1 MLHERADRRCEA
13 SDIAKSKSFETGT
26 RRERCESSSDR
37 ASFSTKASLR
47 AHNTRSRR
55 LVQERQG
62 HWIASQLAHCSTGL
76 DCFRIVSH
84 SAVAD
89 QHQHVAPTAENKG
102 ECLTSHLEKNFTIHV
117 SPSVTSASNS
127 DILQTLNLYHNL
139 SPK

>member
-1 MLHERADRRCEA
+1 MLHESADRRCEA

-89 QHQHVAPTAENKG
+89 QHQHVAQRLRTGQTFDGPNNQISDS
-102 ECLTSHLEKNFTIHV
+102 LTSLASRFKRYKIHYER
-117 SPSVTSASNS
+117 A
-127 DILQTLNLYHNL
+127 DYLNLN
-139 SPK
+139 